1 MQPRPHDDAPEPGL
15 SASAQLVLDALRRRG
30 ASFFADLQRITALDR
45 LEVERGLWELVAAG
59 FVTADAFDNLR
70 GLISKA
76 RPAAVLFARANA
88 RATPPAAGL
97 CSGMRRTCDVTADM
111 SATRRRCRQSQ

>member
-1 MQPRPHDDAPEPGL
+1 MQPRLLDSAAECGF
-15 SASAQLVLDALRRRG
+15 SASARLVLSALRRRG
-30 ASFFADLQRITALDR
+30 ASFFAELQRITALDR

-76 RPAAVLFARANA
+76 RPAAALIPRPAPAPHRRTLVSALR
-88 RATPPAAGL
+88 RLRKTPP
-97 CSGMRRTCDVTADM
+97 
-111 SATRRRCRQSQ
+111 

>member
-1 MQPRPHDDAPEPGL
+1 MQPRTHEDAPEPGL
-15 SASAQLVLDALRRRG
+15 SASAQLVLNALRHRG
-30 ASFFADLQRITALDR
+30 ASFFADLLRITALNR

-76 RPAAVLFARANA
+76 RPAAVSARTNRPRHTAGRWSLLWNANDDGGEA
-88 RATPPAAGL
+88 VRNAAGQHIE
-97 CSGMRRTCDVTADM
+97 S
-111 SATRRRCRQSQ
+111 SQ